1 MQTLS
6 RKKQYQLLDATT
18 GQVLIEHLEIADS
31 MWTRFRG
38 WMFKSNAQ
46 PSSAILI
53 RPCSSIHTMWMRM
66 TIDAAFLSKENIV
79 LGSRKALRP
88 WRIAIAPKGTTGV
101 LETPAGQNDFPIGA
115 ALQIETAKP

>member
-1 MQTLS
+1 MQTHS
-6 RKKQYQLLDATT
+6 RKKQYQLINATT
-18 GQVLIEHLEIADS
+18 GQVVIEHLEIADS

-66 TIDAAFLSKENIV
+66 TIDVAFLSKDNIV
-79 LGSRKALRP
+79 LGTHNELHP
-88 WRIAIAPKGTTGV
+88 WRIAIAPKGTIGV
-101 LETPAGQNDFPIGA
+101 LETPTGQSDFPIGTS
-115 ALQIETAKP
+115 LRVEEAKP